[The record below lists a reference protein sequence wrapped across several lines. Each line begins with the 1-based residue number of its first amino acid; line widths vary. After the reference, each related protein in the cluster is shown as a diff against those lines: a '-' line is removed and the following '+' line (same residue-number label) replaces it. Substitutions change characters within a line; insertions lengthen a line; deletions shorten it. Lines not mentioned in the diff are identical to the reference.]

1 MAVIS
6 IIALSFCLISIIMRI
21 VIYKYTQK
29 LERRLK
35 NLSGNLEDVENFKA
49 AVQLVYGDPVE
60 TWEDA
65 LLICSE
71 QKSDEKAIIY
81 DFSRWDDKKIIG
93 VISMHPNV
101 RLDKDGEPRINIVPK
116 QKVFRYEDGTILWSP
131 HLQ

>member
-1 MAVIS
+1 MVIIS
-6 IIALSFCLISIIMRI
+6 IIAASLCLINIIMRI
-21 VIYKYTQK
+21 ALYKYTQK

-35 NLSGNLEDVENFKA
+35 NLSGNLEDAENFKA
-49 AVQLVYGDPVE
+49 AVKMVYGDPVE

-71 QKSDEKAIIY
+71 QKSNEQAIIY

-101 RLDKDGEPRINIVPK
+101 RLDKDGEPRINIVLK

-131 HLQ
+131 QLQ

>member
-1 MAVIS
+1 MAIIL
-6 IIALSFCLISIIMRI
+6 IIAVSFCLIRIITSIAA
-21 VIYKYTQK
+21 YKYSQK

-35 NLSGNLEDVENFKA
+35 NLSGNLEEAENFKA
-49 AVQLVYGDPVE
+49 AVKLVYGDPIE
-60 TWEDA
+60 IWEDA

-71 QKSDEKAIIY
+71 QKSNEKAIIY

-93 VISMHPNV
+93 VVSKHPNV
-101 RLDKDGEPRINIVPK
+101 RLDEDGEPRINIVPK